1 MFKRRTLLAL
11 LPALAT
17 PCVARAQWQP
27 DRPIRLVA
35 PFAAGGASD
44 LIARMVAEELS
55 PLLGQTL
62 LVDNRTGAGGSV
74 GTEAVVR
81 ARPDGLTL
89 LMGSQATHA
98 TNPALQKLSFDP
110 IADLAGIGPVAGVPA
125 VMVVPA
131 DLPARTLAEFI
142 AMAKARPG
150 AVTYG
155 SAGIGA
161 STHLAGAL
169 LAQLAG
175 IELQH
180 VPYRGT
186 ALAMQDLIAGR
197 INMMMDTLPTALPHI
212 QGGRIRALAV
222 STTARNPTLPDV
234 PTVAEAGVPG
244 YEALNWYGLYAPA
257 ATPEAA
263 VARLNAVLAAL
274 VARPAFQARL
284 AAQGMLPMVGD
295 RAAFTAYATAD
306 RQRWTDLVRSANITP
321 AD

>member
-62 LVDNRTGAGGSV
+62 LVENRTGAGGSV

-81 ARPDGLTL
+81 ARADGYTL

-98 TNPALQKLSFDP
+98 TNPALQRLSFDP
-110 IADLAGIGPVAGVPA
+110 IADLAAIGPVAGVPA
-125 VMVVPA
+125 VLVVPA
-131 DLPARTLAEFI
+131 DFPPRSLPEFI
-142 AMAKARPG
+142 ALAKARPG
-150 AVTYG
+150 GIAYG

-161 STHLAGAL
+161 STHLASAL

-175 IELQH
+175 IEMQH

-197 INMMMDTLPTALPHI
+197 IQMMMDTLPTALPHI
-212 QGGRIRALAV
+212 QGGRIRALAKP
-222 STTARNPTLPDV
+222 SL
-234 PTVAEAGVPG
+234 
-244 YEALNWYGLYAPA
+244 
-257 ATPEAA
+257 
-263 VARLNAVLAAL
+263 
-274 VARPAFQARL
+274 QARL
-284 AAQGMLPMVGD
+284 AGQGMLPLALD
-295 RAAFTAYATAD
+295 RAAFTTYATAD

>member
-1 MFKRRTLLAL
+1 
-11 LPALAT
+11 
-17 PCVARAQWQP
+17 
-27 DRPIRLVA
+27 
-35 PFAAGGASD
+35 
-44 LIARMVAEELS
+44 
-55 PLLGQTL
+55 
-62 LVDNRTGAGGSV
+62 
-74 GTEAVVR
+74 
-81 ARPDGLTL
+81 
-89 LMGSQATHA
+89 MGSQATHA

-131 DLPARTLAEFI
+131 DLPAHTLGEFI
-142 AMAKARPG
+142 ALAKVRPG

-197 INMMMDTLPTALPHI
+197 ISMMMDTLPTALPHI

-222 STTARNPTLPDV
+222 STTARNPTLPAV

-263 VARLNAVLAAL
+263 VARLNAVLAAV
-274 VARPAFQARL
+274 VARPGFQAKL
-284 AAQGMLPMVGD
+284 AAQGMLPMALD
-295 RAAFTAYATAD
+295 RAAFTAYARAD
-306 RQRWTDLVRSANITP
+306 LRRWTDLVRTANITP

>member
-1 MFKRRTLLAL
+1 MFKRRSLFAAL
-11 LPALAT
+11 LPSPALA
-17 PCVARAQWQP
+17 QWVP
-27 DRPIRLVA
+27 DRTIRMVA

-44 LIARMVAEELS
+44 LIARMVAEEMS
-55 PLLGQTL
+55 PLLGQQ
-62 LVDNRTGAGGSV
+62 VVVENRTGAGGSV

-125 VMVVPA
+125 VMVVPEG
-131 DLPARTLAEFI
+131 LPARTLGEFI
-142 AMAKARPG
+142 SLAKARPG

-263 VARLNAVLAAL
+263 VARLNAVLAEV
-274 VARPAFQARL
+274 VAKPGFQARL
-284 AAQGMLPMVGD
+284 AAQGMLPMALD

-306 RQRWTDLVRSANITP
+306 RQRWTDLVRAANITP

>member
-1 MFKRRTLLAL
+1 MFQRRSLFAAL
-11 LPALAT
+11 LPSPALA
-17 PCVARAQWQP
+17 QWVP
-27 DRPIRLVA
+27 DRSIRMVA

-44 LIARMVAEELS
+44 LIARMVAEEMT
-55 PLLGQTL
+55 PLLGQQ
-62 LVDNRTGAGGSV
+62 VVVENRTGAGGSV

>member
-1 MFKRRTLLAL
+1 MTLSRRTLLAL
-11 LPALAT
+11 LAPFPAA
-17 PCVARAQWQP
+17 AQWQP
-27 DRPIRLVA
+27 ERSIRLVA

-55 PLLGQTL
+55 PLLGQQ
-62 LVDNRTGAGGSV
+62 VVVENRTGAGGSV

-98 TNPALQKLSFDP
+98 TNPALQKLAFDP
-110 IADLAGIGPVAGVPA
+110 IADLAPVGPVAGVPA

-131 DLPARTLAEFI
+131 DLPARSLAAFI
-142 AMAKARPG
+142 ALAKARPG
-150 AVTYG
+150 TVTYG

-197 INMMMDTLPTALPHI
+197 IQMMMDTLPTALPHI

-222 STTARNPTLPDV
+222 STTARNPTLPEV

-263 VARLNAVLAAL
+263 LLRLNAALATA

-284 AAQGMLPMVGD
+284 AAQGMLPLGGD
-295 RAAFTAYATAD
+295 RAAFNAYAAAD
-306 RQRWTDLVRSANITP
+306 RQRWTDLVRAANITP